1 MNAVTRSETLKA
13 ALLARAR
20 TLADEFLGQA
30 RREADQL
37 IEEANTRVRRLEER
51 ENAVAQAMAERFYR
65 RTVQSAEIKMREEA
79 ERLRWMGVEAVME
92 ALRDR
97 LRALAED
104 ERAYL
109 PAFGRLLG
117 QAARAIEHEELVA
130 EVVARDFA
138 RLQGS
143 WESMARKAAPG
154 KRIELSPE
162 CRDPIGGVV
171 VRDVNNTVRI
181 DNSVEGRMER
191 LAADLQRVIA
201 ERLYGELQGRD

>member
-1 MNAVTRSETLKA
+1 MNTTTRGETLKA

-20 TLADEFLGQA
+20 ALSDEFLGQA

-37 IEEANTRVRRLEER
+37 IDEANTRVRRLEER
-51 ENAVAQAMAERFYR
+51 ETVVAQAMAERFYR
-65 RTVQSAEIKMREEA
+65 RTVQAAEIKMREEV

-97 LRALAED
+97 LRALADD
-104 ERAYL
+104 EHAYL
-109 PAFGRLLG
+109 PVFERLLG

-130 EVVARDFA
+130 EVVARDLA

-143 WESMARKAAPG
+143 WESLARKAAPG
-154 KRIELSPE
+154 KRIELSPQ

-171 VRDVNNTVRI
+171 VRDVDNTVRI
-181 DNSVEGRMER
+181 DNSIEGRMER
-191 LAADLQRVIA
+191 LTANLQRVIA
-201 ERLYGELQGRD
+201 ERLYGDFQERH